1 MVVYQIRATLSIV
14 QNKRQQIIEIMKER
28 GSATVEE
35 LSKELGITT
44 VTVRHHLDVLRAE
57 GLVSEPVVRHRATSG
72 RPQHAYG
79 LTAKAGDLFPK
90 NYNGLAAQ
98 ILDEVKTRYDA
109 REVNVI
115 FEGVASR
122 LLADAPRPVPGEP
135 VNKKL
140 DRIVE
145 FLNQKGYVARWEHGD
160 DGILLHTCNCP
171 YEGLADSH
179 PELCNMD
186 MTLIAALTG
195 LAPDRVSH
203 IAQGERSCSYLI
215 KKSDLLVP

>member
-1 MVVYQIRATLSIV
+1 M
-14 QNKRQQIIEIMKER
+14 QNKRQQIVEILKER

-72 RPQHAYG
+72 RPQHTYG
-79 LTAKAGDLFPK
+79 LTSKAGDLFPK

-98 ILDEVKTRYDA
+98 ILDEVKARYDMRA
-109 REVNVI
+109 VNVI

-122 LLADAPRPVPGEP
+122 LLAEAPRPIADETLEQ
-135 VNKKL
+135 KL
-140 DRIVE
+140 DRIVG
-145 FLNQKGYVARWEHGD
+145 FLNQKGYVARWGRGD
-160 DGILLHTCNCP
+160 DGILVHTCNCP

-179 PELCNMD
+179 PELCNVD
-186 MTLIAALTG
+186 LTLIAALTG
-195 LAPDRVSH
+195 LTPDRVSH
-203 IAQGERSCSYLI
+203 MAHGGQSCSYLI
-215 KKSDLLVP
+215 KESDLLVA